1 MSITQRF
8 MQQAQPDWQH
18 YVEHPF
24 VQQLGNGTLPLASFQ
39 HYLIQ
44 DYHYL
49 LHYSRALALA
59 MYKSHRFAQLTAFN
73 QDLQHILAEVQL
85 HIHYC
90 QQWQISKSELD
101 NTPESPACVA
111 YTRYMLDCGLQ
122 GGLAELY
129 TAIAPCALGYAEIG
143 KRLSAVP
150 QAKNNPYQ
158 TWIYTY
164 AAKEFQ
170 AAANAIAQQLE
181 QLCTGISPQQQQKLQ
196 HIFTTATRMEI
207 AFWQMGLD
215 RS

>member
-59 MYKSHRFAQLTAFN
+59 MYKSHHFVQLTAFN
-73 QDLQHILAEVQL
+73 QDLQNILTEVQL

-90 QQWQISKSELD
+90 QQWQISKTELD

-143 KRLSAVP
+143 KRLAAVP

-158 TWIYTY
+158 TWIDTY

-170 AAANAIAQQLE
+170 AAANAITQQLE
-181 QLCTGISPQQQQKLQ
+181 QLCVGISPQQQQKLQ

>member
-85 HIHYC
+85 HIHYF
-90 QQWQISKSELD
+90 QQLQIYKSEVD
-101 NTPESPACVA
+101 NT
-111 YTRYMLDCGLQ
+111 M
-122 GGLAELY
+122 
-129 TAIAPCALGYAEIG
+129 
-143 KRLSAVP
+143 
-150 QAKNNPYQ
+150 
-158 TWIYTY
+158 
-164 AAKEFQ
+164 
-170 AAANAIAQQLE
+170 
-181 QLCTGISPQQQQKLQ
+181 KL
-196 HIFTTATRMEI
+196 TDLVEYNV
-207 AFWQMGLD
+207 
-215 RS
+215 